1 MKEVYKGLPISVPAL
16 QRKLKKQQERGL
28 MAFLLIPMFADGML
42 LGMLAFEPHH
52 VEDTPSNRRQTP
64 HMI

>member
-1 MKEVYKGLPISVPAL
+1 MKDIYKGLLISA
-16 QRKLKKQQERGL
+16 
-28 MAFLLIPMFADGML
+28 AAGML
-42 LGMLAFEPHH
+42 LGMLAFEPQR